1 MIAYTIIA
9 LLIAILI
16 YLIVY
21 ILTIPKHVKEEK
33 QSLFPAE
40 IPRRR
45 RRNRLPPKTPETRGP
60 PYRTWAPAKFQQV
73 GILTSTGKQTLP
85 LYGRQTPGYN
95 SRYNYYT
102 VTNGNQMYPLV
113 ITVDGR
119 DCTED
124 IGCNELYGNEDV
136 TIIDRPDIYKP
147 KMYRVNPQYYN
158 GGGF

>member
-1 MIAYTIIA
+1 MIAYTVIA
-9 LLIAILI
+9 LLIAILL

-21 ILTIPKHVKEEK
+21 ILTVPKVKEET
-33 QSLFPAE
+33 QLLFPRE
-40 IPRRR
+40 RPRRR
-45 RRNRLPPKTPETRGP
+45 RRNRLPPQTPETRGP

-73 GILTSTGKQTLP
+73 GILTSTGKETLP
-85 LYGRQTPGYN
+85 LYGRRTPAYN

-102 VTNGNQMYPLV
+102 VTNGNQLYPLV
-113 ITVDGR
+113 ISIDGR

-147 KMYRVNPQYYN
+147 KMYRINPQYYN